1 MSVTG
6 SLRIPRCA
14 VDDKMS
20 VVVLALIILLLE
32 ALCYSI
38 ISSFALHRFGT
49 LIFCAPELFGQG
61 PSKYARFCHSSFYA
75 AHLILFAR
83 FSVQS
88 DIYAYG
94 MFLYEVMTHHFPFE
108 NFVTETPDGRLLSP
122 RSYHWEFRDIHKPHA
137 NERLALRYHKV
148 ASLCIPE
155 AILCES
161 PNGFVEL
168 LKNCIAV
175 RLWLC

>member
-1 MSVTG
+1 MICTFLLFFSA
-6 SLRIPRCA
+6 IP
-14 VDDKMS
+14 
-20 VVVLALIILLLE
+20 
-32 ALCYSI
+32 
-38 ISSFALHRFGT
+38 SSPHSHCTSFGT
-49 LIFCAPELFGQG
+49 LIFCAPELFGKG
-61 PSKYARFCHSSFYA
+61 PSKYARSCHWSIYA

-108 NFVTETPDGRLLSP
+108 NFVTESPDGSLLSHS
-122 RSYHWEFRDIHKPHA
+122 RQHWSMKDIHKPHA
-137 NERLALRYHKV
+137 NERLALRYHKAAQ
-148 ASLCIPE
+148 ASLCIPKF
-155 AILCES
+155 ILCES

-168 LKNCIAV
+168 LKDCIAV